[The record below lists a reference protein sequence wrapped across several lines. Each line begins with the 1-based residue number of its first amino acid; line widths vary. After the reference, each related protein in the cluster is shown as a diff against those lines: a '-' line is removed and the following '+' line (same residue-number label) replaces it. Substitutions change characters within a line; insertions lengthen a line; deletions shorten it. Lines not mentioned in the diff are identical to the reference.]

1 MMEIF
6 EVQYQYMKHVDN
18 VKTCIIRE
26 LQVRITIFLK
36 ILRLL
41 KAFGNLLFES

>member
-18 VKTCIIRE
+18 VKKCIIRE
-26 LQVRITIFLK
+26 LQVRITIFK
-36 ILRLL
+36 DSTIV
-41 KAFGNLLFES
+41 ESLWKLVV

>member
-26 LQVRITIFLK
+26 LQVRITIFFK
-36 ILRLL
+36 DSTIV
-41 KAFGNLLFES
+41 ESLWKLVV